1 MLTEGQQAGAYSHRA
16 ALPPL
21 LQFGLSPDDHF
32 SAAWTRSQL
41 PLPTQSPPIL
51 DDDLQFAAWATATW
65 RGQLRAYRQKAL
77 GALREL
83 KARWSGISKI
93 LVRHQSAAV
102 SQVTSTRDVGFL
114 ALLLLISSWS
124 DTSYPYGLVK
134 GLPAVGYAQPY
145 GIFPIQP
152 SERLT
157 QADVLQG
164 WEFHNKTILSSL
176 KPGKDDTFLLSQS
189 VQDAEQGF
197 CTFPMKRHDFLQAI
211 KNQPHRLIPRCVITQ
226 SSGKQRIIDN
236 ADTGGQSAL
245 SSDSNKLVLCSPL
258 RVAHHISAAM
268 AWLSHSAL
276 EQAQA
281 NDSWETGGE
290 DWPNAYRHSPMSAS
304 EAAGCVVTFWHEE
317 WNEPAYQ
324 LYTGLLFGLPLA
336 VTSFNRYSRLVEA
349 LGRRFTFVLVS
360 MYFDDATITD
370 WASSK
375 GSGQYAFEELNK
387 LLGTPFLNE
396 KKQTM
401 AVSGTFLGLGHDLS
415 HCMSAGVVHFWARD
429 RLQSKMLDI
438 INSARTSGSLTPGTA
453 AKLYGVANFFEQG
466 VWGRVGAGGL
476 AAIKERQYSRGSSL
490 TPAILTCFDFLE
502 AVISLHPR
510 RQFQITPLPCRRF
523 CVASDAA
530 LEAPRQGTGGFLIV
544 WFNPPERREAFVSVI
559 PDELYDIWMP
569 GDRKIAQLEM
579 LMILYGLLARPEQFR
594 DRRGIWFIDNIAA
607 LMCLIRGRSD
617 NADLEHI
624 ANMIHAALFAL
635 RCWCFWEWIP
645 SKSNW
650 SDSISRLGAA
660 DPWYR
665 SHSFHF
671 YEAFFPLI
679 LYHLPL
685 KAYIS
690 IFEFL

>member
-1 MLTEGQQAGAYSHRA
+1 MMSLKKTGFVDTSNRSAHRCGRHCQSSWAKRLSAIAPGRTFAKQTSWQGWCSRQLHRHLLRRGPPEVDQATGRLLNHRDATAWFDGFKFPLIEDVLNGPPFVDYYQWKLEQNGCWEGPQLPTMAPCNVRLAQRYAEGQQAGAYSHRA

-32 SAAWTRSQL
+32 SAALTRSQL
-41 PLPTQSPPIL
+41 PLPTESPPIL

-83 KARWSGISKI
+83 KARWSSISRT
-93 LVRHQSAAV
+93 LVRHQSEAI

-114 ALLLLISSWS
+114 ALLLLITSWS

-152 SERLT
+152 SEKLT

-164 WEFHNKTILSSL
+164 WEYHNKTILSSMR
-176 KPGKDDTFLLSQS
+176 PGKDDTFLLSQS

-197 CTFPMKRHDFLQAI
+197 CTFPMRRPDFLRAI

-226 SSGKQRIIDN
+226 SSGKQRIINN
-236 ADTGGQSAL
+236 ADTGGQSSL

-268 AWLSHSAL
+268 AWLSRSAL
-276 EQAQA
+276 EQAKST
-281 NDSWETGGE
+281 DSWETGGE

-304 EAAGCVVTFWHEE
+304 EATGCVVTFWHEE

-360 MYFDDATITD
+360 MYFDDGTITD
-370 WASSK
+370 RASSK

-387 LLGTPFLNE
+387 LLSTPFVDE

-401 AVSGTFLGLGHDLS
+401 AVSGTFLGLDHDLS
-415 HCMSAGVVHFWARD
+415 QCMSSGVVQFWARD

-438 INSARTSGSLTPGTA
+438 INSQLAHLD
-453 AKLYGVANFFEQG
+453 LLHQG
-466 VWGRVGAGGL
+466 LQLSCTGL
-476 AAIKERQYSRGSSL
+476 
-490 TPAILTCFDFLE
+490 P
-502 AVISLHPR
+502 ISLSR
-510 RQFQITPLPCRRF
+510 VF
-523 CVASDAA
+523 
-530 LEAPRQGTGGFLIV
+530 GG
-544 WFNPPERREAFVSVI
+544 E
-559 PDELYDIWMP
+559 
-569 GDRKIAQLEM
+569 
-579 LMILYGLLARPEQFR
+579 
-594 DRRGIWFIDNIAA
+594 
-607 LMCLIRGRSD
+607 
-617 NADLEHI
+617 
-624 ANMIHAALFAL
+624 
-635 RCWCFWEWIP
+635 
-645 SKSNW
+645 
-650 SDSISRLGAA
+650 
-660 DPWYR
+660 
-665 SHSFHF
+665 
-671 YEAFFPLI
+671 
-679 LYHLPL
+679 
-685 KAYIS
+685 
-690 IFEFL
+690 